1 MNKKK
6 FSLIAF
12 IIGMIALVA
21 GTVVL
26 VLNFVLKP
34 DMRDAEF
41 LVEVGTWQ
49 KEDEPGVIWDFTEV
63 GKGKLTTNDH
73 KNDYDF
79 IWAMD
84 GNNLKIETKWLYTL
98 NDEYTYELNQGDKKL
113 VLTKDEEKITFLPY
127 VELNAAGGVDAEV
140 TENN

>member
-12 IIGMIALVA
+12 IIGMIALITGA
-21 GTVVL
+21 IVL
-26 VLNFVLKP
+26 ILNFVIKP

-41 LVEVGTWQ
+41 LVEVGAWQ
-49 KEDEPGVIWDFTEV
+49 KEDEPDVIWNFTEV
-63 GKGKLTTNDH
+63 GKGKLTTDAH

-84 GNNLKIETKWLYTL
+84 GNDIKIETKWLYTL

-113 VLTKDEEKITFLPY
+113 TLTKDEEKITFLPY
-127 VELNAAGGVDAEV
+127 VELNTAGGVDTEV